1 VKVTD
6 LMSDAALFKWASKA
20 AITFIMGEDV
30 VCNML
35 IPCGDLLLERA
46 RQFEDLEA
54 KEAQ

>member
-1 VKVTD
+1 MKVTD

-46 RQFEDLEA
+46 RQFENLEA